1 MKINPYD
8 LQYFSDI
15 KHNGNSMLISFET
28 RNKLYGILIL
38 AGRKSIKKNKHE
50 KDTRIVATNA
60 TKKTKLKKKLFML
73 YHLKNIVSC
82 VAAFFSHYLN
92 SVFVRMCVES
102 MRPRY

>member
-50 KDTRIVATNA
+50 KDTRIVATYL
-60 TKKTKLKKKLFML
+60 TKKTKLKTKLF
-73 YHLKNIVSC
+73 C
-82 VAAFFSHYLN
+82 
-92 SVFVRMCVES
+92 
-102 MRPRY
+102 